1 MGRQSS
7 WVADVIGSALKISY
21 PFSLVIGF
29 GFIFL
34 YCKKIG
40 YMPIG
45 ISLGDSLIALFVVV
59 SAYFCYF
66 VMLIIVLQVSTQ
78 GLCTRLS

>member
-1 MGRQSS
+1 MGCQSN
-7 WVADVIGSALKISY
+7 WVADVIGSAFRISY

-45 ISLGDSLIALFVVV
+45 ISLGDSMIALFVVV
-59 SAYFCYF
+59 WAYFWYF
-66 VMLIIVLQVSTQ
+66 VCSLWCFRHL
-78 GLCTRLS
+78 RR